1 MSLASRGLRDM
12 DDGTQ
17 RIEDE
22 AELRAV
28 RAQARRVK
36 LQSVVLALVGTAL
49 AFLLPV

>member
-1 MSLASRGLRDM
+1 M
-12 DDGTQ
+12 DDGAK

-22 AELRAV
+22 AELRVV

-36 LQSVVLALVGTAL
+36 LQSFALALVGTAL